1 MDNRI
6 LTIQC
11 HHKSTYIRS
20 RDKDWR
26 EDEERHIV
34 LEKLTSGYIIL
45 KKKMGGQVRERSC
58 EGPTGQRE

>member
-1 MDNRI
+1 M
-6 LTIQC
+6 IQC

-34 LEKLTSGYIIL
+34 LEKLTSGYII
-45 KKKMGGQVRERSC
+45 KKKKWVARLGKGV
-58 EGPTGQRE
+58 